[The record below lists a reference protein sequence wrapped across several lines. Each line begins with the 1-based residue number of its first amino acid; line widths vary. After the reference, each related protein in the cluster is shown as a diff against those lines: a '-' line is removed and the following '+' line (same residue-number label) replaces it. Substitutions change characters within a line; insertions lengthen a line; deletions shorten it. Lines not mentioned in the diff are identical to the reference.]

1 MGTNLKRDL
10 RRFPDWLHHEL
21 LNWSRWC
28 WQGALPHPFPPSHCA
43 SVEHEYT
50 RLRAEG
56 SSDEARP
63 IPANETR
70 ALIVDGVWRTLPPL
84 PKQVIRAEYP
94 QYQASGRAE
103 FGRVGAARRLGLS
116 LHDYE
121 AALTV
126 AGGRVWDAFE
136 GKR

>member
-1 MGTNLKRDL
+1 MGINVGRDL

-28 WQGALPHPFPPSHCA
+28 WQGAWPHPLPPSHCA
-43 SVEHEYT
+43 SAEHEYT
-50 RLRAEG
+50 RLRG
-56 SSDEARP
+56 DISSDETRP
-63 IPANETR
+63 IQANETR
-70 ALIVDGVWRTLPPL
+70 ALIVDGVWRRLPPL
-84 PKQVIRAEYP
+84 PKQVMRAEYP
-94 QYQASGRAE
+94 QYHASGRSE
-103 FGRVGAARRLGLS
+103 FGRVGAARRMRMR

-121 AALTV
+121 VALTV